1 MVVGMCDDVVQL
13 ERISTGVTWLRQG
26 QGQAQGHCLL
36 SKLWQRDVKDEH
48 LIIPHRLCHCHDP
61 STTGSLGHSVMLTV
75 TPSTHLVV
83 MVTSHLLLQMVRYV
97 VCKMPCSG
105 VARGHGVHVLEIRH
119 KSHKFIHKYKT
130 GKLKTAK
137 FAVQQCTCTSF
148 GREGG
153 TYVLQCPSHSWRRQW
168 YDVLPDIFARNSEWG
183 QRRNSSDD
191 APVRVLDESLES
203 VYDKRYGFALST
215 S

>member
-1 MVVGMCDDVVQL
+1 
-13 ERISTGVTWLRQG
+13 
-26 QGQAQGHCLL
+26 
-36 SKLWQRDVKDEH
+36 
-48 LIIPHRLCHCHDP
+48 
-61 STTGSLGHSVMLTV
+61 MLTV

-105 VARGHGVHVLEIRH
+105 VARGHGVHVLEIGH

-153 TYVLQCPSHSWRRQW
+153 GDIRAAVS
-168 YDVLPDIFARNSEWG
+168 LP
-183 QRRNSSDD
+183 
-191 APVRVLDESLES
+191 
-203 VYDKRYGFALST
+203 
-215 S
+215 